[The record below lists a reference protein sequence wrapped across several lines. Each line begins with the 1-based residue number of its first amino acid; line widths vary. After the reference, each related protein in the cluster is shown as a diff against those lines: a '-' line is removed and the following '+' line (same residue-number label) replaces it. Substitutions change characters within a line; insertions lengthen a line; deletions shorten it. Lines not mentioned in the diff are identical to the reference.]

1 MKDPA
6 SSSRADSDAKPWYRH
21 AWPWLLAAGPLVVV
35 VACLL
40 SAWLAIRSDDGLV
53 AEDYYK
59 RGLLI
64 NQELR
69 RTAASEERALGAT
82 VTFAADGEVRVHM
95 QGTLEPPA
103 ALRLKLAHPTRSAD
117 DRVIALLRAQDGD
130 FHGRLTGQT
139 AGRWIVILEAEQW
152 RLPTTTV
159 KGPLT
164 EIRLGAAVGAP
175 NG

>member
-1 MKDPA
+1 MRDPA
-6 SSSRADSDAKPWYRH
+6 SSSRAEGDARPWYRN
-21 AWPWLLAAGPLVVV
+21 AWPWLLAAGPLAV
-35 VACLL
+35 VAACLF

-69 RTAASEERALGAT
+69 RTAASQERALGAT

-95 QGTLEPPA
+95 QGVLEAPT
-103 ALRLKLAHPTRSAD
+103 ALRLELAHPTRSAD
-117 DRVIALLRAQDGD
+117 DRVIALLQAEDGD

-159 KGPLT
+159 KGPLS
-164 EIRLGAAVGAP
+164 EIRLGAAAGAP
-175 NG
+175 HG